1 MLKIPGMAATGMM
14 LLLAG
19 ACSQGA
25 GEQNKAAGT
34 IVTNDVAAVRS
45 GAGADGRLTLDEFR
59 VVAGSMIGA
68 LDSDANGALSAAELA
83 ALPEGRRG
91 GWTMY
96 DGDGDGTL
104 AAAELQAAMAPKFTM
119 RDRNHDGAITPD
131 EIPDGTPAGGF
142 LF

>member
-1 MLKIPGMAATGMM
+1 MLKIPKMASAGMM
-14 LLLAG
+14 LLAVG
-19 ACSQGA
+19 ACAQRA
-25 GEQNKAAGT
+25 DEQNKATGT

-59 VVAGSMIGA
+59 VVAGSMITA
-68 LDSDANGALSAAELA
+68 LDTDANGALSAAELA
-83 ALPEGRRG
+83 ALPEGRRR

-104 AAAELQAAMAPKFTM
+104 TAAELQTAMAPKFTM